1 VPEWTNCLPDGTNG
15 LPGPENTLPVWPDGV
30 LEPAERLPDLENS
43 LPGWANRLPDTPD
56 TLPGLPDNLP
66 GSSDIWREVTFC
78 LPESNDR
85 LPEVIYMLPGSG
97 DSLPEPSD
105 TLPEPSDRL
114 PGNRDTVPE
123 AIDWV
128 SVFSLILRLCVFG
141 IKSPRMSDDTPKLRM
156 VPPELA
162 EEIAHR
168 LKHEQRALNRER
180 ESGLED
186 SLAPFRVG
194 SVEYLNAVP
203 LTRGIEDQIVFTT
216 PARLAELL
224 RRDELDAA
232 LVSITEVLLNDRYD
246 ILDGM
251 AIASLGEVF
260 SVLLAHKKPL
270 EEAREIFCD
279 TASLTSV
286 NLLKVLLAERG
297 LKPEFKPLENYK
309 AAAEK
314 DFVLLIGD
322 RAIDFQRAPHQ
333 HEIFDLGV
341 AWFEMTNL
349 PFVYAV
355 WALRRGMENSRLRR
369 LLRETK
375 HFGMETLE
383 VIIRNH
389 PAYDLDFRKD
399 YLGWHVH
406 FHLGSDEKRGIAKF
420 CELLHKHGHGPVFEP
435 KFVS

>member
-1 VPEWTNCLPDGTNG
+1 MDS
-15 LPGPENTLPVWPDGV
+15 PENIPKFRM
-30 LEPAERLPDLENS
+30 A
-43 LPGWANRLPDTPD
+43 A
-56 TLPGLPDNLP
+56 
-66 GSSDIWREVTFC
+66 
-78 LPESNDR
+78 PESAAD
-85 LPEVIYMLPGSG
+85 
-97 DSLPEPSD
+97 
-105 TLPEPSDRL
+105 
-114 PGNRDTVPE
+114 
-123 AIDWV
+123 
-128 SVFSLILRLCVFG
+128 
-141 IKSPRMSDDTPKLRM
+141 
-156 VPPELA
+156 
-162 EEIAHR
+162 IARR
-168 LKHEQRALNRER
+168 LKHEQRAVNRER
-180 ESGLED
+180 EFGLEH

-232 LVSITEVLLNDRYD
+232 LVSITEPLLNDRDD
-246 ILDGM
+246 ILDGV
-251 AIASLGEVF
+251 AIASLGEVY

-270 EEAREIFCD
+270 EQVKEIFCD
-279 TASLTSV
+279 PASLTSV

-322 RAIDFQRAPHQ
+322 RAIDFQRSRPPSPGSGATSTP
-333 HEIFDLGV
+333 HEIFDLGA
-341 AWFEMTNL
+341 AWFELTNL

-355 WALRRGMENSRLRR
+355 WALRRGVENKALRR
-369 LLRETK
+369 LLRETRD
-375 HFGMETLE
+375 FGMETLE

-389 PAYDLDFRKD
+389 TAYDLDFRKD
-399 YLGWHVH
+399 YLGWQVH

-420 CELLHKHGHGPVFEP
+420 CELLRKHGLGPVFEP